1 MIKSY
6 GAGERGYG
14 HEGFQVI
21 YRGYS
26 YVEIDL

>member
-1 MIKSY
+1 MIRNS
-6 GAGERGYG
+6 GAGEQIYG

-26 YVEIDL
+26 HVEIEL